1 MGVPQNGWF
10 IRKNPIKMAAS
21 TYGNSQY
28 EPRVYTLTISTYK
41 SISYD
46 EPSY

>member
-10 IRKNPIKMAAS
+10 IKKNPIKMAAS

-28 EPRVYTLTISTYK
+28 EPRVKPRHIYLNHIHL
-41 SISYD
+41 
-46 EPSY
+46 